1 MKKLM
6 IFFVMVGFFIP
17 FLTAQQNN
25 MVRINGGTFTMGSPV
40 NEAGRRS
47 DEIQRQVTVSA
58 FYMSRYEITQR
69 EYQEIMGENPSDFR
83 GDNLP
88 VENVT
93 WVKAVEYCNRRSHR
107 EGLTLAY
114 RIDGNNVTWNR
125 DATGYRLPTEAEWEY
140 ACRAGTTTAYNT
152 GNNITTEQANF
163 NGRRK
168 WQEVVETINEF
179 GIVTRTRIDRQEGED
194 RERTTPVGSFLPNDW
209 GLYDMH
215 GNVCEW
221 CWDWYGDYTTGA
233 QTNPTGAASGDGRVL
248 RGGSWYILAQYL
260 RSAFRYYNS
269 GINYPNYRISH
280 FGFRV
285 VRP

>member
-1 MKKLM
+1 MKKLV
-6 IFFVMVGFFIP
+6 IFFVMVGFIIP

-25 MVRINGGTFTMGSPV
+25 MVRIEGGTFTMGSPA
-40 NEAGRRS
+40 NEPNRDS

-69 EYQEIMGENPSDFR
+69 EYQEIMRENPSYFK

-88 VENVT
+88 VECVT
-93 WVKAVEYCNRRSHR
+93 WLKAVEYCNRRSYR

-179 GIVTRTRIDRQEGED
+179 GIVTRTRIDRQEEGED
-194 RERTTPVGSFLPNDW
+194 RQRTTPVGSFLPNDW

-221 CWDWYGDYTTGA
+221 CWDWYGDYTAGA
-233 QTNPTGAASGDGRVL
+233 QTNPTGAASGSDRVG
-248 RGGSWYILAQYL
+248 RGGGWLIWC
-260 RSAFRYYNS
+260 
-269 GINYPNYRISH
+269 
-280 FGFRV
+280 V
-285 VRP
+285 

>member
-1 MKKLM
+1 MKKLV
-6 IFFVMVGFFIP
+6 IFFVMVGFIIP

-25 MVRINGGTFTMGSPV
+25 MVRIEGGTFTMGSPA
-40 NEAGRRS
+40 NEPNRDS

-69 EYQEIMGENPSDFR
+69 EYQEIMGENPSHFK

-93 WVKAVEYCNRRSHR
+93 WFKAVEYCNRRSHR

-140 ACRAGTTTAYNT
+140 ACRAGTRTAYNT

-163 NGRRK
+163 NGSNIIL
-168 WQEVVETINEF
+168 EVI
-179 GIVTRTRIDRQEGED
+179 
-194 RERTTPVGSFLPNDW
+194 
-209 GLYDMH
+209 LY
-215 GNVCEW
+215 
-221 CWDWYGDYTTGA
+221 
-233 QTNPTGAASGDGRVL
+233 
-248 RGGSWYILAQYL
+248 
-260 RSAFRYYNS
+260 
-269 GINYPNYRISH
+269 
-280 FGFRV
+280 
-285 VRP
+285 